1 MKCSDVERVLQ
12 ELLDGEPDSAFEV
25 GPSESTAEM
34 RLVAPDVEAHLKSC
48 PACSEL
54 AADLKL
60 ISSQARHLAASEEP
74 PSRVWVRIAAE
85 LRAEG
90 LISDTTVSYPAKRE
104 PVPIR
109 PAFIPA
115 LTASRPRWSAWWLAP
130 IAAGLIVAGSYVVSH
145 QAALQVARHTPAT
158 QATKPATV
166 PSSNP
171 VLVAIPKTAAATSPA
186 VAEPVRQELA
196 QKPARATNLAGRATV
211 DAVEPAPSD
220 EDQQFLSVVST
231 MAPYTRAS
239 YKNELQAVNKDILET
254 QAYVNQNPGDMDAR
268 QHLID
273 AYQQKA
279 LLYQMAMD
287 HVQ

>member
-1 MKCSDVERVLQ
+1 MKCCDVEQVLQ
-12 ELLDGEPDSAFEV
+12 ELLDGEPDSSSEVGAFEV
-25 GPSESTAEM
+25 GASKSTAEM
-34 RLVAPDVEAHLKSC
+34 RLAAPDVEAHLKSC
-48 PACSEL
+48 PSCADL
-54 AADLKL
+54 ASDLKL
-60 ISSQARHLAASEEP
+60 ISSQAHQLAASEEP

-90 LISDTTVSYPAKRE
+90 LITEPTKRE

-109 PAFIPA
+109 PSYVPV
-115 LTASRPRWSAWWLAP
+115 LTTSRSRWSAWWLAP
-130 IAAGLIVAGSYVVSH
+130 IAAGLIVAGSLVVSH
-145 QAALQVARHTPAT
+145 QSALQVARQAPAT

-166 PSSNP
+166 PATASVS
-171 VLVAIPKTAAATSPA
+171 APKTAAVASSSSSASEPA
-186 VAEPVRQELA
+186 RQELA
-196 QKPARATNLAGRATV
+196 QKPVQVTGLAGRAAE
-211 DAVEPAPSD
+211 DAAELAPND
-220 EDQQFLSVVST
+220 DDQQFLSVVST

-279 LLYQMAMD
+279 LLYQIAMD